1 MKTSKKII
9 AGCVA
14 IAFSLCCHAEKTLTI
29 NGSQAE
35 RSDVKEITFAG
46 DNLKLT
52 YENGETFAMDMETV
66 EINFT
71 ETTSIK
77 ESFANTFSYN
87 TLVEEQLELSGLEAG
102 SLVQV
107 FRMDG
112 RLLHSS
118 IAEGERMTIPV
129 SNYTSGSYLL
139 KAGNQIVKFMK
150 K

>member
-1 MKTSKKII
+1 MKKNKKIL

-14 IAFSLCCHAEKTLTI
+14 LAFSLCCHAEKTLMI

-35 RSDVKEITFAG
+35 RSDVVEITFAG
-46 DNLKLT
+46 DYLKMA
-52 YENGETFAMDMETV
+52 YDNGETFAMDMETV

-71 ETTSIK
+71 DATSIK

-87 TLVEEQLELSGLEAG
+87 TLVEDQLELTGLETG
-102 SLVQV
+102 SLVQI

-112 RLLHSS
+112 QLLFSS
-118 IAEGERMTIPV
+118 HIEGEAVSIPV
-129 SNYTSGSYLL
+129 SNYASGSYLL
-139 KAGNQIVKFMK
+139 KAGNQIVKFIK